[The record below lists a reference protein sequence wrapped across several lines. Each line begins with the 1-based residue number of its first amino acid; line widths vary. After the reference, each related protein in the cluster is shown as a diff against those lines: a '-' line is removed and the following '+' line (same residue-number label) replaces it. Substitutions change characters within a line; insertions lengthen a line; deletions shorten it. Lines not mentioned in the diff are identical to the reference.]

1 MFYSNVVLN
10 EAAGRFVIALS
21 CKDITETGQA
31 DPFHGIDIFFLE
43 SFVFLG
49 NCVLMFVNHTE
60 NWKNFLNIFS
70 CTTILCN
77 P

>member
-10 EAAGRFVIALS
+10 EAAGRFVIAS
-21 CKDITETGQA
+21 CCKDIAETGQT

-49 NCVLMFVNHTE
+49 DRALMFVNQTE
-60 NWKNFLNIFS
+60 NWKS
-70 CTTILCN
+70 TSS
-77 P
+77 